1 MLWKNICTERTNIM
15 DKRLDSSFYLPY
27 VQIQLQNTLKGV
39 YSQDCSDVLTDVLM
53 SMVCATS
60 EEVKREV
67 CHGAFFS
74 VEMFFFAAW
83 AASRRKEL
91 QRCLEKQR

>member
-1 MLWKNICTERTNIM
+1 MRNICTERTNIM
-15 DKRLDSSFYLPY
+15 DKRLDSSFCLSY
-27 VQIQLQNTLKGV
+27 VQFQQHNSLREV
-39 YSQDCSDVLTDVLM
+39 YSQNCSNVLTNVLT
-53 SMVCATS
+53 SIVCATS

-67 CHGAFFS
+67 YHGAFFRI
-74 VEMFFFAAW
+74 ERFIFFAAW